1 MAKIETTLYNT
12 SVGHVDTLVRNAIL
26 SGSVSATLEDESHFS
41 VGGVECETLVFERY
55 SIIGSNRVSLTVTL
69 VGQGGTVFVS
79 GIASGGS
86 EALFWKINTW
96 GEQAFLDQ
104 LIEVLRKL

>member
-69 VGQGGTVFVS
+69 VKRGSLLENQHLGRAGLS
-79 GIASGGS
+79 RPADRGASQ
-86 EALFWKINTW
+86 ALKPSLGHTC
-96 GEQAFLDQ
+96 QAYL
-104 LIEVLRKL
+104 